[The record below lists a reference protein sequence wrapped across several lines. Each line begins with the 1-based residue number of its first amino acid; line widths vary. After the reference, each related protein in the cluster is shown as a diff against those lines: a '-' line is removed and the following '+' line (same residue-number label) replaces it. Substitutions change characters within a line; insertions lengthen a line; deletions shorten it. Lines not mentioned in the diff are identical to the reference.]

1 MALTNLSKK
10 LSQST
15 PQKNAKRKFLRIF
28 VILVVIFIML
38 YMPLR
43 GMYNSSKALIAGA
56 RQVQSAAKENNL
68 DKLKIGVGDTRKAAM
83 GLNTSLNFLFWARL
97 IPYFGGFYLD
107 AKHFTNAL
115 NSELQAATIMIDKIY
130 PSRNELGFSGTPTP
144 GQDKIA
150 QAVKVLEKI
159 TPDIEII
166 EPQLKEASL
175 EVESIDV
182 NKYPENFR
190 GRNIRSLVATA
201 KNSIIG
207 AHVLITEGKDA
218 IKLAPNALGAN
229 GTKNYLLL
237 FQNDKELRP
246 TGGFLTAYAFMSLD
260 KGHLSATNS
269 DDIYRLDEKL
279 LEVCKNKVCP
289 LKPPAPLVKYLPEAD
304 GRVRSAWSMR
314 DSNISPDLPTA
325 MGEFERMYKM
335 LPQSTGFDGIITI
348 DTKVVEEMIKITGPI
363 DILGTTYSAETD
375 KRCNCPNVIYELE
388 RYSQIIEKGEA
399 DRKAVLGILMQQLL
413 ARSLGAST
421 EKMPE
426 FVNAAI
432 NLANQKHIMFYMHES
447 QLQQALSKF
456 NWTGEVKRSTG
467 DYLHI
472 NDANFAGGKSNL
484 YVEAKVNLDVDDQKH
499 KLTIEYKNPQPFN
512 TWLNGINRDYVRIYV
527 PTGSKLTSSKGS
539 DDPVETQEDEKLDKT
554 YFEAF
559 ITVRPQNSRTL
570 SFEYTVPY
578 EQSDKYELLIQKQ
591 PGARDHHYSIKVN
604 GKRQEFSL
612 TSDKQ
617 LTL

>member
-1 MALTNLSKK
+1 
-10 LSQST
+10 
-15 PQKNAKRKFLRIF
+15 
-28 VILVVIFIML
+28 ML
-38 YMPLR
+38 YLPLR
-43 GMYNSSKALIAGA
+43 GAYSSSKSLVAGA
-56 RQVQSAAKENNL
+56 KRVQAAAKQNNL
-68 DKLKIGVGDTRKAAM
+68 DELKLGVDDTRKAAR
-83 GLNTSLNFLFWARL
+83 GLNSSLNFLFWVRL

-107 AKHFTNAL
+107 SKHFADAL
-115 NSELQAATIMIDKIY
+115 NYELQATSQIIDKIY
-130 PSRNELGFSGTPTP
+130 PSRNELGLNGQITP

-166 EPQLKEASL
+166 EPQLKKAADS
-175 EVESIDV
+175 VSSIDV

-190 GRNIRSLVATA
+190 GRNVRSLIATA
-201 KNSIIG
+201 KNFIIG
-207 AHVLITEGKDA
+207 AHVVVTEGKDA
-218 IKLAPNALGAN
+218 LKLAPTALGSN
-229 GTKNYLLL
+229 GAKNYLLL

-260 KGHLSATNS
+260 KGHLSATTS
-269 DDIYRLDEKL
+269 DDIYRLDERL

-289 LKPPAPLVKYLPEAD
+289 LTPPAPLVKYLPEAD
-304 GRVRSAWSMR
+304 GRPRSAWSMR
-314 DSNISPDLPTA
+314 DSNISPDLATS
-325 MGEFERMYKM
+325 MTDFERMYKM
-335 LPQSTGFDGIITI
+335 LGTGSNFDGVITI

-363 DILGTTYSAETD
+363 DILGTTYSADTD

-413 ARSLGAST
+413 ARSLGASA

-426 FVNAAI
+426 FVNAAVA
-432 NLANQKHIMFYMHES
+432 LANEKHIMFYMHDS
-447 QLQQALSKF
+447 ALQKALAGF
-456 NWTGEVKRSTG
+456 NWTGEIKRVTG

-484 YVEAKVNLDVDDQKH
+484 YVETKVNLEVDKDKH
-499 KLTIEYKNPQPFN
+499 KLTIEYKNPQAFN

-527 PTGSKLTSSKGS
+527 PTGSKLTTSKGS
-539 DDPVETQEDEKLDKT
+539 DNPVTTQEDKELDKT

-559 ITVRPQNSRTL
+559 ITVRPQNSRSL

-578 EQSDKYELLIQKQ
+578 KQDGKYELLIQKQ
-591 PGARDHHYSIKVN
+591 PGAKDHHYSVKVN
-604 GKRQEFSL
+604 GKKQEFNL
-612 TSDKQ
+612 NADKE
-617 LTL
+617 LIF